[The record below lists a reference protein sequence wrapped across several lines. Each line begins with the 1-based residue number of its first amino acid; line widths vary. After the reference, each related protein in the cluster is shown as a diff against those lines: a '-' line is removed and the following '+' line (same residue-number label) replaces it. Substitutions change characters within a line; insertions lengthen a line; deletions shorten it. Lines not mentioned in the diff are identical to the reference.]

1 MGDDLRLVPRVA
13 QIPGPTAR
21 DLMAVFF
28 RQRRLLVISFLALF
42 AASLLYGW
50 LFPSYES
57 EMKILIRRG
66 RVDPM
71 LTPAPTPPPE
81 FVRNEISEEEL
92 NSEAELLHDKD
103 ILRTVV
109 QKSDVMPTT
118 NSWLARIWAQPQN
131 TEVDRAI
138 RKLAERLNI
147 QAAKKTTMITVS
159 YRSSK
164 PALSRQVLTELAG
177 AYLQRHEQVHRPSGE
192 FAFFDQQVTLA
203 RKKLEETEHDLMQF
217 TSDEGVVSAALERD
231 QTIQKLGEAEASEL
245 QTQVQISETAQRI
258 RSLEQSMRALPVR
271 TTTQIRNADNPE
283 LLQKLKSRLLE
294 LELQRTALLTKFEPT
309 YRLVQ
314 EVDQEILQTKN
325 AIAAEDRLP
334 LRDETTEL
342 DPNHEWAKSEL
353 LKAQVEFSTLAA
365 RAKATGTMLSSYR
378 VSAESLQ
385 NRAIR
390 QEELLRDM
398 KEAEDK
404 YLLYVNKREEVRIGD
419 ALDEEG
425 ILNVTLAEPPTLP
438 ALPVHSETSMS
449 LFGLLLAGG
458 MSTGLAFS
466 ADALN
471 SAFRT
476 PDEVVRY
483 LGTPVL
489 ASLPRG
495 AE

>member
-1 MGDDLRLVPRVA
+1 MADDLRLVPRVT

-28 RQRRLLVISFLALF
+28 RQRRLLVSSFFMLF

-81 FVRNEISEEEL
+81 FVRNEVSEEEL

-103 ILRTVV
+103 ILRAVV
-109 QKSDVMPTT
+109 QKSNLLPATD
-118 NSWLARIWAQPQN
+118 SWLAGIWAQPQ
-131 TEVDRAI
+131 EAGIDHAAR
-138 RKLAERLNI
+138 RLAERLNI

-164 PALSRQVLTELAG
+164 PELSQRVLMELAG
-177 AYLQRHEQVHRPSGE
+177 TYLKRHEQVHRPSGE
-192 FAFFDQQVTLA
+192 FAFFDRQVALS
-203 RKKLEETEHDLMQF
+203 RKKLEEAEHDLMQF

-231 QTIQKLGEAEASEL
+231 QTLQKLGDAEASEL

-258 RSLEQSMRALPVR
+258 RSLEQSIKILPVR
-271 TTTQIRNADNPE
+271 TTTEIRNTDNPE
-283 LLQKLKSRLLE
+283 LFQKLKSKLLE
-294 LELQRTALLTKFEPT
+294 LELQRTTLLTKFEPT
-309 YRLVQ
+309 YRLVK
-314 EVDQEILQTKN
+314 EVDQEISQTKN

-342 DPNHEWAKSEL
+342 DPNHEWAQSEL
-353 LKAQVEFSTLAA
+353 LKAQVEFSTLAV

-378 VSAESLQ
+378 QSAASLQ
-385 NRAIR
+385 NRSIR

-404 YLLYVNKREEVRIGD
+404 YLLYVNKREEARIGD
-419 ALDEEG
+419 ALDEGG

-438 ALPVHSETSMS
+438 ALPVRSEMS
-449 LFGLLLAGG
+449 VGLLGLLLAGG
-458 MSTGLAFS
+458 VSTGLAFS